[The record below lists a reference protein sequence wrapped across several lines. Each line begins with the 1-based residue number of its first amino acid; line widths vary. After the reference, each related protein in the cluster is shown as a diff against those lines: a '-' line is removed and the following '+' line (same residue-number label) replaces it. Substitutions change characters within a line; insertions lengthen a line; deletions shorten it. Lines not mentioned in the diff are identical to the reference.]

1 MNKVREQ
8 RGQRKYPFEYTA
20 PTSLLASPHTPLRWG
35 LCFLEAGASVLREG
49 VFLRGVGVRSDR
61 KTGVNVQGSW
71 FRGNL
76 YDAWKSV
83 PVLGMVWRS
92 G

>member
-1 MNKVREQ
+1 M
-8 RGQRKYPFEYTA
+8 
-20 PTSLLASPHTPLRWG
+20 
-35 LCFLEAGASVLREG
+35 CFLEAGASVLREG

-61 KTGVNVQGSW
+61 KTGANVQGSW
-71 FRGNL
+71 FRGKL